1 LFDTITVPE
10 AVAAELKSIVLPDW
24 VQVAPVPSAAIPHV
38 TKAGLG
44 RGETEA
50 IYLALHL
57 RPDRLLLDDGDGR
70 REAQRLGLR
79 VTGVLGLL
87 VAARRVG
94 LLPTIRPDVDR
105 LRTAGFH
112 VSEALYKDLLAS
124 CGEI

>member
-1 LFDTITVPE
+1 MRTESVP
-10 AVAAELKSIVLPDW
+10 KG
-24 VQVAPVPSAAIPHV
+24 AIPGV

-50 IYLALHL
+50 IYLALYL
-57 RPDRLLLDDGDGR
+57 RPDRLLLDDGDAR

-87 VAARRVG
+87 VAARRAG
-94 LLPTIRPDVDR
+94 LIPAVRPDVDR
-105 LRTAGFH
+105 LLTSGFR
-112 VSEALYKDLLAS
+112 VSEGLYKELLAF